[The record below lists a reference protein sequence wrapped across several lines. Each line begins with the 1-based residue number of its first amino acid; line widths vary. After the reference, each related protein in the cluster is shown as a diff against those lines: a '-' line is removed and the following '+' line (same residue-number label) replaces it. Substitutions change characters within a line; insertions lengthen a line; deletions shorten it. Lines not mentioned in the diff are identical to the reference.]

1 MDLLNF
7 VDPALRADWDS
18 VVADLVSYDDLP
30 ALWDRIFVALAEH
43 IDISSF
49 SVIAYPPD
57 RGPIV
62 ICASADEDPKARRI
76 EAYTSGAYLLDPFY
90 WACTRTDASGV
101 QLLADIAP
109 AEFEESQYFRTF
121 FAKFGLCDEVN
132 IIRRMPDQVA
142 VTLSLGRPTGARK
155 FGAKAILRLAGV
167 AGQIAEICERS
178 YLKFSDAADGTE
190 ASRAFHSRLRAA
202 MSNFGTSVLTPRE
215 KEVLD
220 HLLRGY
226 SVKSAAENLGVS
238 AGTVRIHRHSIYEK
252 LDVGTQTE
260 LFALILECLRLTTD
274 DISEDPLKHMMPPE
288 L

>member
-18 VVADLVSYDDLP
+18 VVADLVSYDNI
-30 ALWDRIFVALAEH
+30 AGLWDRIFGALAVH
-43 IDISSF
+43 IEISSF
-49 SVIAYPPD
+49 SVIAYPPE

-62 ICASADEDPKARRI
+62 VCSGAHEDPNAQRI

-90 WACTRTDASGV
+90 RACTKTDASGV

-121 FAKFGLCDEVN
+121 FSKFGLCDEVN
-132 IIRRMPDQVA
+132 IIRRMPDGVA
-142 VTLSLGRPTGARK
+142 VALSLGRPTGARK
-155 FGAKAILRLAGV
+155 FGAKAVLRLAGV
-167 AGQIAEICERS
+167 AGQIGEICERS
-178 YLKFSDAADGTE
+178 YRKLGDSSDVTDS
-190 ASRAFHSRLRAA
+190 SRAFHARLRAA
-202 MSNFGTSVLTPRE
+202 MANFGASVLTPRE

-238 AGTVRIHRHSIYEK
+238 PGTIRIHRHSIYEK

-260 LFALILECLRLTTD
+260 LFALVLECLRLTTD
-274 DISEDPLKHMMPPE
+274 DISEDPLKHMMPPVF
-288 L
+288 

>member
-7 VDPALRADWDS
+7 VDPALKADWES
-18 VVADLVSYDDLP
+18 VVADLIAYDDLP
-30 ALWDRIFVALAEH
+30 TLWDRIFIALAEH
-43 IDISSF
+43 VDISSF
-49 SVIAYPPD
+49 SVIAYPLD
-57 RGPIV
+57 RGPVV
-62 ICASADEDPKARRI
+62 IYASADEDPKARRI
-76 EAYTSGAYLLDPFY
+76 EAYIAGAYLLDPFY
-90 WACTRTDASGV
+90 WACTKTDASGV

-121 FAKFGLCDEVN
+121 FSKFGLCDEVN
-132 IIRRMPDQVA
+132 IIQRMPDQVA
-142 VTLSLGRPTGARK
+142 VALSLGRPTGARK
-155 FGAKAILRLAGV
+155 FGAKAILRLAGI
-167 AGQIAEICERS
+167 AGQIGEICERS
-178 YLKFSDAADGTE
+178 YGSFCVTTESPDA
-190 ASRAFHSRLRAA
+190 SQAFHSRLRAA
-202 MSNFGTSVLTPRE
+202 MANFGTSVLTPRE

-274 DISEDPLKHMMPPE
+274 DISEDPLKHMMPPDH
-288 L
+288 